1 MEEDIK
7 ILEEMLN
14 SKEPVCNYIL
24 KHQEIEA
31 ISNLLTRYK
40 QLEEENKELKAITNT
55 YNSYEM
61 STPEDIRILICDS
74 RYFCNGTF
82 IRKYIPKSK
91 VKEKIEEY
99 DKREKEE
106 LKGMKGQDRY
116 FVKQMY
122 NYMRKPLQELLR
134 EGW

>member
-40 QLEEENKELKAITNT
+40 ELEEEKKG
-55 YNSYEM
+55 YK
-61 STPEDIRILICDS
+61 
-74 RYFCNGTF
+74 
-82 IRKYIPKSK
+82 KY
-91 VKEKIEEY
+91 
-99 DKREKEE
+99 
-106 LKGMKGQDRY
+106 
-116 FVKQMY
+116 
-122 NYMRKPLQELLR
+122 LLR
-134 EGW
+134 EE